1 MTMEF
6 ASALLTAAELM
17 AISARTAPKSKASDV
32 IEIKVLGPDQLE
44 SLAVEMEEL
53 ACVTGMKFFLRDA
66 GNIQQ
71 SGACLLVGADGLST
85 LDLNCGACGHATC
98 AEMKASVDIA
108 PVDSLY
114 KGPVCA
120 LRSVDL
126 GIAVGSAVK
135 TASSLNIDNRI
146 MFSAGTAALALG
158 LLSNSTIAFGIPL
171 SVMGKS
177 PYFDR

>member
-1 MTMEF
+1 
-6 ASALLTAAELM
+6 M
-17 AISARTAPKSKASDV
+17 AVSARTAPKSKGSDA
-32 IEIKVLGPDQLE
+32 IEIKVLGPDELE
-44 SLAVEMEEL
+44 PLAVEMEEI
-53 ACVTGMKFFLRDA
+53 AASSGMKFFLRDA
-66 GNIQQ
+66 GNIR
-71 SGACLLVGADGLST
+71 
-85 LDLNCGACGHATC
+85 

-120 LRSVDL
+120 LRSADL

-135 TASSLNIDNRI
+135 TASILNVDNRI

-158 LLSNSTIAFGIPL
+158 LLPHSTIAFGIPL
-171 SVMGKS
+171 SVTGKS